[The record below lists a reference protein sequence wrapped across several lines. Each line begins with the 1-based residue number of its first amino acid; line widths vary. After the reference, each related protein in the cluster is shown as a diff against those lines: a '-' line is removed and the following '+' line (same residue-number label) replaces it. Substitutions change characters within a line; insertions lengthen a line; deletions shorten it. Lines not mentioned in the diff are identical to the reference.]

1 MRKAKLKKRSE
12 LLSNHEKYKS
22 VLRKYLVTKYCF
34 VFLSVLTLVI
44 SSIIIILNLYSIR
57 FNEYPHQTMIY
68 FVSIAFISVV
78 VTLLISVQSFF
89 NITDKITVF
98 EENINTNLKRIDKY
112 KENNEIT
119 REDIDDLMKTF

>member
-1 MRKAKLKKRSE
+1 MRKTKLKKRSE
-12 LLSNHEKYKS
+12 LLNNHEKYKS
-22 VLRKYLVTKYCF
+22 VLRKYLISKYCF

-98 EENINTNLKRIDKY
+98 EDNINTNLKRIDKY

>member
-12 LLSNHEKYKS
+12 LLNNHEKYKS
-22 VLRKYLVTKYCF
+22 VLSKYLISKYCF

-98 EENINTNLKRIDKY
+98 EDNINTNLKRIDKY

>member
-1 MRKAKLKKRSE
+1 MRKAKLKKHSE
-12 LLSNHEKYKS
+12 LLSNHEKYKL
-22 VLRKYLVTKYCF
+22 VLRKYWVSKYCF